1 MRGKAQHWSV
11 LSHHDPSAPALA
23 RPEAGTNRPHHSTS
37 RKTSSSRTL
46 AFNSRDVILVGR
58 ERWRA
63 KAAPAPRAGSSK
75 TVCHRH
81 CRQRSQRD
89 PARPPEPKVDILRQ
103 RACKPVVCCTNTR
116 VLQLTLCQVFPGGNY
131 DKRQDNDR
139 GLLFTAVRELFEES
153 GLLLVHPTSAG
164 LPSDAELDVAR
175 EDIHAQKRLFRD
187 FLSQH
192 GLKPNLEALLP
203 FTQWITPPAIPKY
216 VVFPSFL
223 WCTMSPWV
231 HATETE
237 QRRVAGP
244 IRLSRLTW
252 LLLVTDTAFLS
263 LSICRRF
270 HTQFYVTFLDE
281 TRPAGGFSSGDKQER
296 LPTPDG
302 GQEVIAARFVHP
314 GRALDEFRAQQISL
328 FPPQYYLLKTLADVL
343 IGARNT
349 PEQRERVRT
358 LSKGVFGR
366 MVINPRPTR
375 DAEAEKDGFR
385 VLAYEGDE
393 THGGSPGR
401 RHRCRLKFG
410 QGGVRA
416 PWYRL
421 GTVSILVLLTFSTC

>member
-1 MRGKAQHWSV
+1 M
-11 LSHHDPSAPALA
+11 
-23 RPEAGTNRPHHSTS
+23 
-37 RKTSSSRTL
+37 SSSSD
-46 AFNSRDVILVGR
+46 ANG
-58 ERWRA
+58 
-63 KAAPAPRAGSSK
+63 GG
-75 TVCHRH
+75 
-81 CRQRSQRD
+81 
-89 PARPPEPKVDILRQ
+89 PKQRQ
-103 RACKPVVCCTNTR
+103 RAQPAVPRPSATVVVVNARNEILLVHRNPKSTSFANAH
-116 VLQLTLCQVFPGGNY
+116 VFPGGNY

-164 LPSDAELDVAR
+164 LPSDAELDAAR

-203 FTQWITPPAIPKY
+203 FTQWITPPAIPK
-216 VVFPSFL
+216 
-223 WCTMSPWV
+223 
-231 HATETE
+231 
-237 QRRVAGP
+237 
-244 IRLSRLTW
+244 
-252 LLLVTDTAFLS
+252 
-263 LSICRRF
+263 RF

-314 GRALDEFRAQQISL
+314 GRALDEFHAQQISL

-410 QGGVRA
+410 QGGA
-416 PWYRL
+416 ANE
-421 GTVSILVLLTFSTC
+421 IVLERNFDIFTEIEEHVFANAKSAKL